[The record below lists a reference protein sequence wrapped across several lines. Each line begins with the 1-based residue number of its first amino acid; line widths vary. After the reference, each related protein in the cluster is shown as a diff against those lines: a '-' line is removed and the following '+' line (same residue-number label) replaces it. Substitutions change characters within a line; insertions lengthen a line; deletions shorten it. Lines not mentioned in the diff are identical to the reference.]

1 MSINNAQ
8 VIALVKAI
16 GETKTVL
23 VKGHM
28 GSGKTDLAYTL
39 FADKRYDGFK
49 KTIIDCTTLY
59 DGSVS
64 MPDLN
69 RATQT
74 STELPNERF
83 GLSATNH
90 RGIEGSVPS
99 IIFLDEIGKV
109 TQSVKDFLAPIIYE
123 RRIGELYFPEGSIIF
138 AATNLDEEGL
148 GDEIPAH
155 FRNRVIIVN
164 MRKPSVNEWLDWAT
178 NNGVNPFVISA
189 VENTPLVFDETQKGN
204 PYVYDADNPVV
215 AFVTHRSLTTASMLM
230 NTAGIDEETLHEA
243 LVGTVGAPFTTVLHT
258 YREFGSKLPTV
269 KQIIDGTAVAPEDQI
284 MQLMVANIVS
294 SHRIGPDETI
304 TGKDDVTK
312 VLQFC
317 ADNFSAEVR
326 LMLSNRLA
334 KTKQIAQWVTH
345 PVYKKLNKA

>member
-8 VIALVKAI
+8 VITLVKAI
-16 GETKTVL
+16 GETKTIL

-28 GSGKTDLAYTL
+28 GSGKTDLANTL
-39 FADKRYDGFK
+39 FADPKYAHYR

-69 RATQT
+69 RVTLT

-90 RGIEGSVPS
+90 RGVEGSVPS

-109 TQSVKDFLAPIIYE
+109 SQNVKDFLAPIIYE
-123 RRIGELYFPEGSIIF
+123 RRIGELYFPAGTIVF

-164 MRKPSVNEWLDWAT
+164 MRKPSVAEWAEWAV
-178 NNGVNPFVISA
+178 NNGIDPIVISS
-189 VENTPLVFDETQKGN
+189 VENTPSVFDETVQGN

-215 AFVTHRSLTTASMLM
+215 AFVTHRSLATASILM
-230 NTAGIDEETLHEA
+230 QTPGLDDETLQEA
-243 LVGTVGAPFTTVLHT
+243 LIGTVGAPFTSVLNT
-258 YREFGSKLPTV
+258 YRAFGCKLPTV
-269 KQIIDGTAVAPEDQI
+269 KQVLAGTAEAPTDQI
-284 MQLMVANIVS
+284 LQLMFANVVS
-294 SHRIGPDETI
+294 SQRIG
-304 TGKDDVTK
+304 TGEALQDKDAVTK
-312 VLQFC
+312 VLEFC
-317 ADNFSAEVR
+317 TLHFSAEIR

-334 KTKQIAQWVTH
+334 KTKQIAQWVTN
-345 PVYKKLNKA
+345 PAYKDIAKV